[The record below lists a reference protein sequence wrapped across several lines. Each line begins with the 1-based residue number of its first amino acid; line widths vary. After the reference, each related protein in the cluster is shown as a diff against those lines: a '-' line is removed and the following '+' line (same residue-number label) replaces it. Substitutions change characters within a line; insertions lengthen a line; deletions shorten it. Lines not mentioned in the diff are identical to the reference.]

1 MAATKLKI
9 KKGDQVVVISGS
21 NKGAKGEVLKV
32 LREDNRVVVQGVNM
46 RTLHKKPTQTTPG
59 GIEKSEGSI
68 HISNVALADPKG
80 GKATKVGYKVLKDG
94 TKTRVARKSGET
106 IAENTKKG
114 K

>member
-1 MAATKLKI
+1 MTSATKFKI

-32 LREDNRVVVQGVNM
+32 LRDENRVVVQGVNM

-68 HISNVALADPKG
+68 HVSNVAIADPKS
-80 GKATKVGYKVLKDG
+80 GKATKVGFKTQKDG
-94 TKTRVARKSGET
+94 TKVRVARKSGET
-106 IAENTKKG
+106 IEG

>member
-1 MAATKLKI
+1 MTSATKFKI

-32 LREDNRVVVQGVNM
+32 LRDENRVVVQGVNM

-68 HISNVALADPKG
+68 HVSNVAIADPKS
-80 GKATKVGYKVLKDG
+80 GKATKVGFKTQKDG
-94 TKTRVARKSGET
+94 TNDSVARKSGET
-106 IAENTKKG
+106 IEG